1 MDKGAKGR
9 RGELLFL
16 CLSFTYYG
24 QRGIGAKGRTRA
36 NISFKERVVKTSRKG
51 AKRRRGEL
59 WRTFVPFPLFLSSL
73 GKGAKGRT
81 RANFFI
87 IRMIWGQ
94 AGKGR
99 RGELGR
105 TFLIRRKIWR
115 HAGRGKGAKGRT
127 MYGEDI
133 FGDIFVGDIR
143 ANFFI
148 IRMIWGQAGKG
159 RRGELGRTFLI
170 RRKIWR
176 HAGRGKGA
184 KGRTRANLGEPKTT

>member
-24 QRGIGAKGRTRA
+24 QRGIGAKGRRGELGRTRA

-51 AKRRRGEL
+51 TKRRRGEL

-87 IRMIWGQ
+87 IRMI
-94 AGKGR
+94 
-99 RGELGR
+99 
-105 TFLIRRKIWR
+105 
-115 HAGRGKGAKGRT
+115 
-127 MYGEDI
+127 
-133 FGDIFVGDIR
+133 
-143 ANFFI
+143 
-148 IRMIWGQAGKG
+148 
-159 RRGELGRTFLI
+159 
-170 RRKIWR
+170 
-176 HAGRGKGA
+176 
-184 KGRTRANLGEPKTT
+184 